1 MYKEKMF
8 KVLLIVLVFLF
19 GCTVGKII
27 SIEEEEYRR
36 IKKERK

>member
-1 MYKEKMF
+1 MQEMILF
-8 KVLLIVLVFLF
+8 KVILIVLVVLV
-19 GCTVGKII
+19 GCIVGKII